1 MRLRTNTKGVLVKF
15 VIDMRK
21 IVPII
26 MVLVFWGIFLLGMN
40 NPQVGECVIAITIIG
55 VVFVMILGI
64 KKSLWK
70 LLKNSGGAQ
79 N

>member
-1 MRLRTNTKGVLVKF
+1 MNKYLPL
-15 VIDMRK
+15 
-21 IVPII
+21 I
-26 MVLVFWGIFLLGMN
+26 MVLAFGGIFLLGMN
-40 NPQVGECVIAITIIG
+40 NPQVGKCVIAITIFG